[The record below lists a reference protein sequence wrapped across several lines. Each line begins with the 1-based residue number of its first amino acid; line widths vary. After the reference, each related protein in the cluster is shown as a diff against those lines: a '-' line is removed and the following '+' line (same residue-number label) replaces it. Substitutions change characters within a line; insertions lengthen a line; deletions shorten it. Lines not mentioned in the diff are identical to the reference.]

1 MFCEGVI
8 FFLPLQKANKKERML
23 MYHVVPMI
31 PKTTC
36 YIMLAGRFDG
46 SIMTLALTPD
56 PITSQVF
63 QIESTHAISWGVGDW
78 PYAPVLC

>member
-1 MFCEGVI
+1 
-8 FFLPLQKANKKERML
+8 
-23 MYHVVPMI
+23 MYQVVPRI

-36 YIMLAGRFDG
+36 YIMLAGRFGG
-46 SIMTLALTPD
+46 SIMTPALTPD

-63 QIESTHAISWGVGDW
+63 RTGSTHAISWGVGGW